1 MIGKTIPY
9 FVIACL
15 LAFGLIVA
23 GWLLFDIPVKG
34 SALLLGITLLF
45 FIIGGLGMGLLVST
59 MASTQEAAFFLAT
72 SLTVLPTQLLSGF
85 IFPIENMPA
94 VLRWITVAVPARY
107 LLDVLRGILLKGSDL
122 SAYWQSM
129 AMIILFAF
137 STMFFAIKRMKK
149 TV

>member
-1 MIGKTIPY
+1 
-9 FVIACL
+9 
-15 LAFGLIVA
+15 
-23 GWLLFDIPVKG
+23 
-34 SALLLGITLLF
+34 
-45 FIIGGLGMGLLVST
+45 
-59 MASTQEAAFFLAT
+59 
-72 SLTVLPTQLLSGF
+72 
-85 IFPIENMPA
+85 
-94 VLRWITVAVPARY
+94 VPARY